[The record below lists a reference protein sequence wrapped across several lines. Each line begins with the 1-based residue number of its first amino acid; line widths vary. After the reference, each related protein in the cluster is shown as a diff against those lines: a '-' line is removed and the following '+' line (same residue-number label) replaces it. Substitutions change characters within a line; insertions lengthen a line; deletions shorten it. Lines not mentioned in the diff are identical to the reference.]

1 MRPTHLIN
9 VTGRRDFTYT
19 VSHKTDIAATFRRV
33 QRELEQSWTEAH
45 AEYAEREKT
54 PGAIPIKKRAA
65 K

>member
-9 VTGRRDFTYT
+9 VTGRRDFTY
-19 VSHKTDIAATFRRV
+19 VMSHKTDISATFRRV
-33 QRELEQSWTEAH
+33 QRELEQAWNDAY

-54 PGAIPIKKRAA
+54 PGAIPIKKRAV